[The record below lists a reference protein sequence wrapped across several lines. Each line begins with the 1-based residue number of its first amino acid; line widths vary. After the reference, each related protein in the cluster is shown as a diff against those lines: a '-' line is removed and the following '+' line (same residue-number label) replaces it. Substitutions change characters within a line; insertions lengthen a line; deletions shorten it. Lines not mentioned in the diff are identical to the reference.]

1 MKRFFILLFLLL
13 NYSVFAQS
21 SMRRC
26 TLLPITDSVGG
37 AIGFK
42 VFEQVETELKNSNW
56 CTYISN
62 SNLINVFSR
71 YRENLPQYLKSKEV
85 LTTVS
90 EKLKVGSLILVS
102 LKNEING
109 IDAEIK
115 IYAENG
121 EDLYFSEKASLKT
134 DEIEIVSQTINN
146 WLEVYAKTIPYD
158 AKINGVL
165 GDQITLDVGKGY
177 PINVSQKYL
186 IKRPIQTRKHP
197 LLKKIVDWETLILA
211 EGKIFNI
218 SDNQALGIIKAY
230 KGDKKVIA
238 GDWVRLEEFKE
249 EDKEVK
255 TDDEN
260 KANESPGTL
269 GVLSLALFG
278 SSSSVD
284 TKTPTDSNRMSG
296 NIFGVDLRVEGW
308 ITRDY
313 FAAIEIER
321 ALGSLKETSGNPT
334 KSSVNVNNSTFKL
347 NGGYKYLPIG
357 FFYGPQIDVYAGYVK
372 HTFDLDVSETD
383 GFGKNSISGIVLG
396 TAVNIPLNREYRFVA
411 QAEFIPLPTFSE
423 EDSIYGSA
431 QMATSMEL
439 EIGLKYQYT
448 TRMTIDGT
456 IETISNKAR
465 FGGTYKEVSYK
476 DNRLKVGLSFN
487 F

>member
-1 MKRFFILLFLLL
+1 MKSFLIILSLLV
-13 NYSVFAQS
+13 SFSGFTQS

-26 TLLPITDSVGG
+26 TLLPVTDSVGG

-42 VFEQVETELKNSNW
+42 VFEHVENELKNSNW
-56 CTYISN
+56 CSYISN

-109 IDAEIK
+109 IDAEIQ
-115 IYAENG
+115 IFAENG

-177 PINVSQKYL
+177 PINIGQKFL
-186 IKRPIQTRKHP
+186 IKRPIQTKKHP
-197 LLKKIVDWETLILA
+197 LLKKIVDWDTQVLA

-218 SDNQALGIIKAY
+218 SDNQALGIIRAY
-230 KGDKKVIA
+230 KSDKKVIS

-255 TDDEN
+255 TDEEN

-284 TKTPTDSNRMSG
+284 AKTPTDSNRMSG
-296 NIFGVDLRVEGW
+296 NIFGVDLRLEGW
-308 ITRDY
+308 ITREY

-321 ALGSLKETSGNPT
+321 ALGSLKETSGNPA
-334 KSSVNVNNSTFKL
+334 KSSVNVNNNTFKIT
-347 NGGYKYLPIG
+347 GGYKYLPIG
-357 FFYGPQIDVYAGYVK
+357 FFYGPQIDIYSGYVK
-372 HTFDLDVSETD
+372 HTFDLDVSEAD

-396 TAVNIPLNREYRFVA
+396 TAVNIPLNREYRLIA

-423 EDSIYGSA
+423 DDSIYGSA
-431 QMATSMEL
+431 QMASSMEL

-456 IETISNKAR
+456 VETLSNKAR
-465 FGGTYKEVSYK
+465 FSGSYKEVSYK
-476 DNRLKVGLSFN
+476 DNRLKIGLSFN

>member
-1 MKRFFILLFLLL
+1 MKFILILITFLVGSQLW
-13 NYSVFAQS
+13 AQS

-42 VFEQVETELKNSNW
+42 VFEQVEEELKKSNW

-62 SNLINVFSR
+62 SNLISVFSR

-85 LTTVS
+85 LVTVS

-115 IYAENG
+115 IYGENG
-121 EDLYFSEKASLKT
+121 EDLYFSEKTSLKT
-134 DEIEIVSQTINN
+134 DEIDVVSDAVNN

-177 PINVSQKYL
+177 PINIGQKFL
-186 IKRPIQTRKHP
+186 VKRPIQTKKHP
-197 LLKKIVDWETLILA
+197 LLKKIVDWETLLLA

-218 SDNQALGIIKAY
+218 SDNQALGILKAY
-230 KGDKKVIA
+230 KSDKKVVA

-249 EDKEVK
+249 EEKEINEEEK
-255 TDDEN
+255 KEDET
-260 KANESPGTL
+260 PGTL
-269 GVLSLALFG
+269 GILSMALFG
-278 SSSSVD
+278 SASSVD
-284 TKTPTDSNRMSG
+284 TKTPSDSNRMSG
-296 NIFGVDLRVEGW
+296 NIFGVDFRLEGW
-308 ITRDY
+308 ITREY

-321 ALGSLKETSGNPT
+321 ALGSLKETSGNPS
-334 KSSVNVNNSTFKL
+334 KSTVNVNNSTFKL
-347 NGGYKYLPIG
+347 TGGYKYLPIG
-357 FFYGPQIDVYAGYVK
+357 FFFGPQIDIYTGYVK

-396 TAVNIPLNREYRFVA
+396 TAVNVPLNREYRLVA

-431 QMATSMEL
+431 EMATSMEL
-439 EIGLKYQYT
+439 EIGVKYQYA

-456 IETISNKAR
+456 IETLSNKAR
-465 FGGTYKEVSYK
+465 FNGTYKEVSYK
-476 DNRLKVGLSFN
+476 DNRVKLGLSFN

>member
-1 MKRFFILLFLLL
+1 MKSFLIILSLLV
-13 NYSVFAQS
+13 SFSGFTQS

-26 TLLPITDSVGG
+26 TLLPVTDSVGG

-42 VFEQVETELKNSNW
+42 VFEHVENELKNSNW
-56 CTYISN
+56 CSYISN

-90 EKLKVGSLILVS
+90 EKLKVGSLILVT

-109 IDAEIK
+109 IDAEIQ
-115 IYAENG
+115 IFAENG

-134 DEIEIVSQTINN
+134 DEIEIVSQAINN

-177 PINVSQKYL
+177 PINIGQKFL
-186 IKRPIQTRKHP
+186 IKRPIQTKKHP
-197 LLKKIVDWETLILA
+197 LLKKIVDWDTQVLA

-218 SDNQALGIIKAY
+218 SDNQALGIIRAY
-230 KGDKKVIA
+230 KSDKKVIS

-255 TDDEN
+255 TDEEN

-284 TKTPTDSNRMSG
+284 AKTPTDSNRMSG
-296 NIFGVDLRVEGW
+296 NIFGVDLRLEGW
-308 ITRDY
+308 ITREY

-321 ALGSLKETSGNPT
+321 ALGSLKETSGNPA
-334 KSSVNVNNSTFKL
+334 KSSVNVNNNTFKVT
-347 NGGYKYLPIG
+347 GGYKYLPIG
-357 FFYGPQIDVYAGYVK
+357 FFYGPQIDIYSGYVK
-372 HTFDLDVSETD
+372 HTFDLDVSEAD

-396 TAVNIPLNREYRFVA
+396 TAVNIPLNREYRLIA

-423 EDSIYGSA
+423 DDSIYGSA
-431 QMATSMEL
+431 QMASSMEL

-456 IETISNKAR
+456 VETLSNKAR
-465 FGGTYKEVSYK
+465 FSGSYKEVSYK
-476 DNRLKVGLSFN
+476 DNRLKIGLSFN

>member
-1 MKRFFILLFLLL
+1 MKFILILITFLVGSQLW
-13 NYSVFAQS
+13 AQS

-42 VFEQVETELKNSNW
+42 VFEQVEEELKKSNW

-62 SNLINVFSR
+62 SNLISVFSR

-85 LTTVS
+85 LVTVS

-115 IYAENG
+115 IYGENG
-121 EDLYFSEKASLKT
+121 EDLYFSEKTSLKT
-134 DEIEIVSQTINN
+134 DEIDVVSDAINN

-177 PINVSQKYL
+177 PINIGQKFL
-186 IKRPIQTRKHP
+186 VKRPIQTKKHP
-197 LLKKIVDWETLILA
+197 LLKKIVDWETLLLA

-218 SDNQALGIIKAY
+218 SDNQALGILKAY
-230 KGDKKVIA
+230 KSDKKVVA

-249 EDKEVK
+249 EEKEINEEEK
-255 TDDEN
+255 KEDET
-260 KANESPGTL
+260 PGTL
-269 GVLSLALFG
+269 GILSMALFG
-278 SSSSVD
+278 SASSVD
-284 TKTPTDSNRMSG
+284 TKTPSDSNRMSG
-296 NIFGVDLRVEGW
+296 NIFGVDFRLEGW
-308 ITRDY
+308 ITREY

-321 ALGSLKETSGNPT
+321 ALGSLKETSGNPS
-334 KSSVNVNNSTFKL
+334 KSTVNVNNSTFKL
-347 NGGYKYLPIG
+347 TGGYKYLPIG
-357 FFYGPQIDVYAGYVK
+357 FFFGPQIDIYTGYVK

-396 TAVNIPLNREYRFVA
+396 TAVNVPLNREYRLVA

-431 QMATSMEL
+431 EMATSMEL
-439 EIGLKYQYT
+439 EIGVKYQYA

-456 IETISNKAR
+456 IETLSNKAR
-465 FGGTYKEVSYK
+465 FNGTYKEVSYK
-476 DNRLKVGLSFN
+476 DNRFKLGLSFN

>member
-1 MKRFFILLFLLL
+1 MKSFLIILSLLV
-13 NYSVFAQS
+13 SFSGFTQS

-26 TLLPITDSVGG
+26 TLLPVTDSVGG

-42 VFEQVETELKNSNW
+42 VFEHVENELKNSNW
-56 CTYISN
+56 CSYISN

-90 EKLKVGSLILVS
+90 EKLKVGSLILVT

-109 IDAEIK
+109 IDAEIQ
-115 IYAENG
+115 IFAENG

-177 PINVSQKYL
+177 PINIGQKFL
-186 IKRPIQTRKHP
+186 IKRPIQTKKHP
-197 LLKKIVDWETLILA
+197 LLKKIVDWDTQVLA

-218 SDNQALGIIKAY
+218 SDNQALGIIRAY
-230 KGDKKVIA
+230 KSDKKVIS

-255 TDDEN
+255 TDEEN

-284 TKTPTDSNRMSG
+284 AKTPTDSNRMSG
-296 NIFGVDLRVEGW
+296 NIFGVDLRLEGW
-308 ITRDY
+308 ITREY

-321 ALGSLKETSGNPT
+321 ALGSLKETSGNPA
-334 KSSVNVNNSTFKL
+334 KSSVNVNNNTFKIT
-347 NGGYKYLPIG
+347 GGYKYLPIG
-357 FFYGPQIDVYAGYVK
+357 FFYGPQIDIYSGYVK
-372 HTFDLDVSETD
+372 HTFDLDVSEAD

-396 TAVNIPLNREYRFVA
+396 TAVNIPLNREYRLIA

-423 EDSIYGSA
+423 DDSIYGSA
-431 QMATSMEL
+431 QMASSMEL

-456 IETISNKAR
+456 VETLSNKAR
-465 FGGTYKEVSYK
+465 FSGSYKEVSYK
-476 DNRLKVGLSFN
+476 DNRLKIGLSFN

>member
-1 MKRFFILLFLLL
+1 MKFILILITFLVGSQLW
-13 NYSVFAQS
+13 AQS

-42 VFEQVETELKNSNW
+42 VFEQVEEELKKSNW

-62 SNLINVFSR
+62 SNLISVFSR

-85 LTTVS
+85 LVTVS

-115 IYAENG
+115 IYGENG
-121 EDLYFSEKASLKT
+121 EDLYFSEKTSLKT
-134 DEIEIVSQTINN
+134 DEIDVVSDAINN

-177 PINVSQKYL
+177 PINIGQKFL
-186 IKRPIQTRKHP
+186 VKRPIQTKKHP
-197 LLKKIVDWETLILA
+197 LLKKIVDWETLLLA

-218 SDNQALGIIKAY
+218 SDNQALGILKAY
-230 KGDKKVIA
+230 KSDKKVVA

-249 EDKEVK
+249 EEKEINEEEK
-255 TDDEN
+255 KEDET
-260 KANESPGTL
+260 PGTL
-269 GVLSLALFG
+269 GILTMALFG
-278 SSSSVD
+278 SASSVD
-284 TKTPTDSNRMSG
+284 TKTPSDSNRMSG
-296 NIFGVDLRVEGW
+296 NIFGVDFRLEGW
-308 ITRDY
+308 ITREY

-321 ALGSLKETSGNPT
+321 ALGSLKETSGNPS
-334 KSSVNVNNSTFKL
+334 KSTVNVNNSTFKL
-347 NGGYKYLPIG
+347 TGGYKYLPIG
-357 FFYGPQIDVYAGYVK
+357 FFFGPQIDIYTGYVK

-396 TAVNIPLNREYRFVA
+396 TAVNVPLNREYRLVA

-431 QMATSMEL
+431 EMATSMEL
-439 EIGLKYQYT
+439 EIGVKYQYA

-456 IETISNKAR
+456 IETLSNKAR
-465 FGGTYKEVSYK
+465 FNGTYKEVSYK
-476 DNRLKVGLSFN
+476 DNRVKLGLSFN